1 MHYRCFAKH
10 RAKNGSIAVVTLDG
24 CDTLVRR
31 MYKTANTLVLSPE
44 SWNPAY
50 EDIIITVDSGHTV
63 EFGGKVVWYQAA
75 RKME

>member
-1 MHYRCFAKH
+1 M
-10 RAKNGSIAVVTLDG
+10 
-24 CDTLVRR
+24 RR

-44 SWNPAY
+44 SWNPAH

-75 RKME
+75 REME